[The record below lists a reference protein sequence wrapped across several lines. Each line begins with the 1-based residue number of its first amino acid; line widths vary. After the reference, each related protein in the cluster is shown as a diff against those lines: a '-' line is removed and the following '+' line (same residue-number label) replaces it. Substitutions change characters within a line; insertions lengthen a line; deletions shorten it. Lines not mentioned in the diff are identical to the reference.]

1 VCGIVGIAYFDGKKV
16 EKRLLEAA
24 ANRLVHRGPDASGM
38 YIDNERIPS
47 VGLGHRRL
55 SIIDLSASANQP
67 LSNENKD
74 VWVIFNGEIYNFKKL
89 RNQLKQGHN
98 FISNSDTEV
107 IVHLYEQYGE
117 DAIAMLDGMFAIAIY
132 DQRKHSLILA
142 RDRVGKKPLYYYS
155 DGKKLIFASEIKAI
169 LPLLHEEDIA
179 INEQTLPFYLVYG
192 YSRQPQTF
200 YRGINQLAPASYARY
215 DASGNME
222 IKGYWSL
229 KEHILNNDK
238 SSRDYTKDDPLL
250 RFKLTEAV
258 QNRLIADVP
267 LGAFLSGGVDS
278 SIVTGLMSRL
288 TDTPVKTFSIGFSE
302 DVRYDETAYANIVA
316 KKFETD
322 HHVFIVTPSTIDL
335 IDKIIYHYDEPFGD
349 ASAIPTYMVSN
360 LTRQH
365 VTVALNGDGGDELFA
380 GYTRFIAATMSE
392 KIPPLMR
399 RALSGLSGLIP
410 SPHSEKSL
418 LARSKRLLSVLN
430 RSLLERY
437 LNWISYIRFDDI
449 ASLVNPMVFPES
461 AQPSY
466 RNDVYSYFT
475 QHLKGMEET
484 SLLTQ
489 LLYLN
494 FKTYLP
500 DDLLVKMDRMTMAN
514 SLEGR
519 SPFLDRE
526 LIEYAFT
533 IPDNL
538 KLKGMN
544 TKYDLKQTFR
554 DILPKQIMHR
564 GKMGF
569 GVPLGTWFRTK
580 IKTYLEEHII
590 SGNPRINDYLNT
602 KEVKRIFDEHQ
613 KGIRDHGLKL
623 WMFLSLELWLRNLK
637 KGTIQ

>member
-1 VCGIVGIAYFDGKKV
+1 VCGIVGIAYFDG
-16 EKRLLEAA
+16 EKIDKQVLEAA
-24 ANRLVHRGPDASGM
+24 ANKLAHRGPDASGI
-38 YIDNERIPS
+38 YIDNDGVPS

-67 LSNENKD
+67 LSNEHKD
-74 VWVIFNGEIYNFKKL
+74 VWVIFNGEIYNFIKL
-89 RNQLKQGHN
+89 RNQLKHN
-98 FISNSDTEV
+98 HRFVSNSDTEV

-132 DQRKHSLILA
+132 DQRKHRLILA
-142 RDRVGKKPLYYYS
+142 RDRVGKKPLYYYY
-155 DGKKLIFASEIKAI
+155 DRKKLMFASEIKAI
-169 LPLLHEEDIA
+169 LSLLSQEDIA

-192 YSRQPQTF
+192 YSRPPQTF
-200 YRGINQLAPASYARY
+200 YKGINQLVPASYAVY
-215 DASGNME
+215 KDSGSME
-222 IKGYWSL
+222 IKEYWSL
-229 KEHILNNDK
+229 KEHILNNDT
-238 SSRDYTKDDPLL
+238 SVREYTKDDPLL

-258 QNRLIADVP
+258 KNRLIADVP
-267 LGAFLSGGVDS
+267 LGAFLSGGIDS
-278 SIVTGLMSRL
+278 SIVTGLMSKL

-316 KKFETD
+316 KRFKTD
-322 HHVFIVTPSTIDL
+322 HHVFVVTPSTIEL

-349 ASAIPTYMVSN
+349 ASAIPTYIVSN

-392 KIPPLMR
+392 GIPPLIR
-399 RALSGLSGLIP
+399 KLLSDMSGLIP
-410 SPHSEKSL
+410 APHSEKSL
-418 LARSKRLLSVLN
+418 LSRSKRLLSVLN
-430 RSLLERY
+430 KTFLERY
-437 LNWISYIRFDDI
+437 VNWISYIRFDDI
-449 ASLVNPMVFPES
+449 SNLVNPMVFS
-461 AQPSY
+461 GSVKNNY
-466 RNDVYSYFT
+466 KDDVYSYFT
-475 QHLKGMEET
+475 QHLNGMEKT

-538 KLKGMN
+538 KLKGFN
-544 TKYDLKQTFR
+544 TKYNLKQTFR
-554 DILPKQIMHR
+554 DILPKEVMHR

-580 IKTYLEEHII
+580 LKSYMEEHLISDNPMIYTYL
-590 SGNPRINDYLNT
+590 NA
-602 KEVKRIFDEHQ
+602 KEIKRIFDEHQ
-613 KGIRDHGLKL
+613 NGVRDHGLKL
-623 WMFLSLELWLRNLK
+623 WLFLSLELWLRNLK
-637 KGTIQ
+637 KGNIK

>member
-1 VCGIVGIAYFDGKKV
+1 MCGIVGIAYFDG
-16 EKRLLEAA
+16 EKIDKQVLEAA
-24 ANRLVHRGPDASGM
+24 ANKLAHRGPDASGI
-38 YIDNERIPS
+38 YTDNDGVPS

-67 LSNENKD
+67 LSNETMD
-74 VWVIFNGEIYNFKKL
+74 VWVVFNGEIYNFIKL
-89 RNQLKQGHN
+89 RNHLKHN
-98 FISNSDTEV
+98 HRFVSNSDTEV

-132 DQRKHSLILA
+132 DQRKHRLILA
-142 RDRVGKKPLYYYS
+142 RDRVGKKPLYYYY
-155 DGKKLIFASEIKAI
+155 DRKKLIFASEIKAI
-169 LPLLHEEDIA
+169 LSLLSQEDIA

-192 YSRQPQTF
+192 YSRPPQTF
-200 YRGINQLAPASYARY
+200 YKGINQLVPASYAVY
-215 DASGNME
+215 KDSGSME
-222 IKGYWSL
+222 IKEYWSL
-229 KEHILNNDK
+229 KEHILNNDT
-238 SSRDYTKDDPLL
+238 SVRAYTKDDPLL

-258 QNRLIADVP
+258 KNRLIADVP
-267 LGAFLSGGVDS
+267 LGAFLSGGIDS

-316 KKFETD
+316 KRFKTD
-322 HHVFIVTPSTIDL
+322 HHVFVVTPSTIEL

-349 ASAIPTYMVSN
+349 ASAIPTYIVSN

-392 KIPPLMR
+392 GIPPLIR
-399 RALSGLSGLIP
+399 KLLSDMSGLIP
-410 SPHSEKSL
+410 APNSEKSL
-418 LARSKRLLSVLN
+418 LSRSKRLLSVLN
-430 RSLLERY
+430 KTFLERY
-437 LNWISYIRFDDI
+437 VNWISYIRFDDI
-449 ASLVNPMVFPES
+449 SNLVNPMVFS
-461 AQPSY
+461 GSVKNNY
-466 RNDVYSYFT
+466 KDDVYSYFT
-475 QHLKGMEET
+475 QHLNGMEKT

-538 KLKGMN
+538 KLKGFN
-544 TKYDLKQTFR
+544 TKYNLKQTFR
-554 DILPKQIMHR
+554 DILPKEVMHR

-580 IKTYLEEHII
+580 LKSYMEEHLI
-590 SGNPRINDYLNT
+590 SGNPMIYTYLNA
-602 KEVKRIFDEHQ
+602 KEIQRIFDEHQ
-613 KGIRDHGLKL
+613 NGVRDHGLKL
-623 WMFLSLELWLRNLK
+623 WLFLSLELWLRNLK
-637 KGTIQ
+637 KGNIK

>member
-1 VCGIVGIAYFDGKKV
+1 MCGIVGIAYSDGKKV
-16 EKRLLEAA
+16 DKQALEAA
-24 ANRLVHRGPDASGM
+24 ANKIVHRGPDASGI
-38 YIDNERIPS
+38 YIDNAGVPS

-55 SIIDLSASANQP
+55 AIIDLSASANQP
-67 LSNENKD
+67 LPNENKD
-74 VWVIFNGEIYNFKKL
+74 VWVVFNGEIYNFQKL
-89 RNQLKQGHN
+89 RNQLKKDHR
-98 FISNSDTEV
+98 FVSNSDTEV

-117 DAIAMLDGMFAIAIY
+117 SAIAMLDGMFAIALY
-132 DQRKHSLILA
+132 DQKKHRLILA
-142 RDRVGKKPLYYYS
+142 RDRVGKKPLYYYY
-155 DGKKLIFASEIKAI
+155 DKEKIIFASEIKAI
-169 LPLLHEEDIA
+169 LPLLPAKGIV

-192 YSRQPQTF
+192 YSRPPQTF
-200 YRGINQLAPASYARY
+200 YKGINQLAPANYALY
-215 DASGNME
+215 KNDGSME
-222 IKGYWSL
+222 IKSYWSL
-229 KEHILNNDK
+229 KEHILNNDT
-238 SSRDYTKDDPLL
+238 RAREFTKDDPML

-258 QNRLIADVP
+258 KNRLISDVP
-267 LGAFLSGGVDS
+267 LGAFLSGGIDS

-288 TDTPVKTFSIGFSE
+288 TDEPVKTFSIGFSE
-302 DVRYDETAYANIVA
+302 DARYDETAYANIVA
-316 KKFETD
+316 KRFKTD
-322 HHVFIVTPSTIDL
+322 HHVFVVTPSTIDL

-349 ASAIPTYMVSN
+349 ASAIPTYIVSN

-399 RALSGLSGLIP
+399 KLLSDVSALIHA
-410 SPHSEKSL
+410 PHSEKSL

-430 RSLLERY
+430 KPLMERY
-437 LNWISYIRFDDI
+437 LNWISYTRFDDV
-449 ASLVNPMVFPES
+449 ATLVNPAVFS
-461 AQPSY
+461 GSVQYNY
-466 RNDVYSYFT
+466 RDDVYSYFT
-475 QHLKGMEET
+475 QHLKGMEGT

-500 DDLLVKMDRMTMAN
+500 DDLLVKMDRMSMAN

-533 IPDNL
+533 IPDDM
-538 KLKGMN
+538 KLKGFN
-544 TKYDLKQTFR
+544 TKYNLKQTFK
-554 DILPKQIMHR
+554 DILPKEIMRR

-569 GVPLGTWFRTK
+569 GVPLGAWFRTK
-580 IKTYLEEHII
+580 LRDYLQEHLISGDPEINTYL
-590 SGNPRINDYLNT
+590 NA
-602 KEVKRIFDEHQ
+602 KEVQRIFHEHQ
-613 KGIRDHGLKL
+613 QGVRDHGLKL